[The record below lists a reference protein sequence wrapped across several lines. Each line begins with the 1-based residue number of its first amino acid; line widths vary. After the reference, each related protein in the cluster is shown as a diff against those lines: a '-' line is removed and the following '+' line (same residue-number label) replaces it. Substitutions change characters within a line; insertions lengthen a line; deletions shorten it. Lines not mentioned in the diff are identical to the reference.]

1 MSRPCMIMWRK
12 KNTTMRKIII
22 VMLVCIM
29 PHVAFAQGQIQADS
43 SVVFA
48 LHEKEHHYYFD
59 GDIGGTPVKF
69 ALDTGSPAM
78 LISEDFYDKHKDV
91 LQLEVKDVV
100 GKKLKIQRPSYNIRY
115 RGRGHL
121 SIGNAIYHG
130 PVTVLSNLKTFYLP
144 IQYLMLKWNKTSIV
158 KLDLPSQKMSL
169 LTRRIL
175 GNDTIDCNSFPLGKT
190 EKGHFPTIRTH
201 LSIFTEYKTIQM
213 DGDFIVDTGNANLL
227 YLSERNEEVAKLIE
241 DNSIERHSARNKYG
255 LELSKGLYADQC
267 AIAGYNFKNKTIG
280 LTDKLKS
287 IEKEAGMIGVGFFIS
302 PVIFDFNKK
311 KIYIKPNNQ

>member
-1 MSRPCMIMWRK
+1 
-12 KNTTMRKIII
+12 MRKIII

-43 SVVFA
+43 NVVFA
-48 LHEKEHHYYFD
+48 LHERDHHYYFD
-59 GDIGGTPVKF
+59 GDIGGTPVRF

-100 GKKLKIQRPSYNIRY
+100 GKKLKIQRQSYNIRY

-130 PVTVLSNLKTFYLP
+130 S
-144 IQYLMLKWNKTSIV
+144 
-158 KLDLPSQKMSL
+158 
-169 LTRRIL
+169 
-175 GNDTIDCNSFPLGKT
+175 
-190 EKGHFPTIRTH
+190 
-201 LSIFTEYKTIQM
+201 
-213 DGDFIVDTGNANLL
+213 
-227 YLSERNEEVAKLIE
+227 VAV
-241 DNSIERHSARNKYG
+241 
-255 LELSKGLYADQC
+255 
-267 AIAGYNFKNKTIG
+267 F
-280 LTDKLKS
+280 DKLKS